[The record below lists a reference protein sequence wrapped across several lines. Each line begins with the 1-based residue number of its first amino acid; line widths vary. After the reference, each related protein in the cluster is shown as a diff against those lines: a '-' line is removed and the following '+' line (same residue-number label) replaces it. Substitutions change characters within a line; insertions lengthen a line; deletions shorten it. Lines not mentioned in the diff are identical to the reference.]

1 MDTNL
6 NSDKI
11 RYKDPPLLKINN
23 NYAIT
28 NHNQLLNCNYYLQQ
42 RRSLKGRTAK
52 RDRICSNPMGKC
64 ISKQPSAITIAL
76 STTDLATANHILSK
90 FSDKTDYISLK
101 DELGNPLY
109 EYFGEGKTEIFY
121 CPRKDNSNLTTGCW
135 KESTLTTTTESTED
149 TNNNRNYR
157 RNRQEREAAAAAAA
171 RAGVPVDCNSFG
183 DTGCGLDN
191 EGQSESKKSSKK
203 AGGPE
208 TKGTAMSFGFRKK
221 LHTTPKKSKNLQKQ
235 KEMLENNLT
244 QNCDEKTKQKHNF
257 DTVIMN
263 TADVMVENIKTA
275 GTTTTTTGNSQKN
288 DKNGNT
294 ESTTT
299 IPSSTTTTTT
309 PMVTFEK
316 VGAGK
321 TQHQTTTQG
330 VPNDNTTA
338 VVGRSILSNGGGTGT
353 GGGGAIN
360 RSNRFGFKGTN
371 TVRPASTGITPRY
384 QSDFQDNVDNNNYS
398 QAGNYNNINN
408 NNINSTIKRRSKSAH
423 SGRAMTPNLS
433 NLDRQQQ
440 FDESRHQPHAPKI
453 TQKSL
458 NYHSNE
464 YQRSRL
470 QFLQHQQPHQPQQQ
484 AHRPTPCL
492 VNPPQYTFV
501 NTGMHTNVIV
511 RPTPRPPSATFSK
524 FTLQTTSLPK
534 PEYPVPIRLA
544 PSSSSSAAAAAST
557 TTSTASASSSTAA
570 SAPQMDQ
577 KTAKQMANNNRKGFQ
592 GSREIS
598 ADSGIASLDTTLT
611 EPQPTQPGSPRRNR
625 SRPRNLQMVMS
636 GRHKFEVRDLEDPL
650 SSSDSAVE
658 PLALPKLPS
667 AFSSDNQTVPLSGLI
682 RSNTV
687 LTREAFFRSTGST
700 DEQDSTDIGQH
711 QKTLKN
717 TSDSEGL
724 EEEKLFLDRSTSEKC
739 AKSHQFKDI
748 NTFSKNSS
756 PGSSRTSWC
765 NAGESLAIKD
775 CSSLSI
781 SSSDESKD
789 NHNEKTDA
797 ILPITEDISP
807 TMISDIAISSISSI
821 TESGPQLEIEQQ
833 DEKIQKDFEIDCD
846 VEADV
851 DVESKPERPIS
862 LTNITESKFA
872 EMAAAVASEFLLD
885 DETSPTDSL
894 VSSTE
899 SEDVVC
905 KRQKKKNNLEIQEK
919 DIDEISPEFEVC
931 SPLSP
936 GTPTHASHSLS
947 LSDCGRDFL
956 IDDEIADQPALLFNE
971 SNDGIELGAHVGH
984 SHTDTPTLMET
995 GSMRSLKSQS
1005 KARSALQA
1013 AIELSLRTPVSL
1025 RKVVLNRAES
1035 LDTLSPCESICSDD
1049 MMMDFDVNSSMDSI
1063 DNRMSASIRSRSGSA
1078 LHKMDDSQMLSE
1090 LEGKGSDMMRELN
1103 TILRVHNR
1111 NEKDNNMI
1119 AHLPARATRLLN
1131 RSRLQQCQLSNNGSD
1146 SPKSTD
1152 SFRRTPS
1159 RASSLHH
1166 SQRDTNSSSDDL
1178 MLHDKSFRNAMI
1190 QDVLH
1195 FKKQLLRLRRILQE
1209 DEECLMRT
1217 DTLNPFD
1224 TTNGQLFASCG
1235 LDTKFL
1241 EDIDVASL
1249 TSSTTDDPVQELA
1262 DLRRQGQVDDR
1273 DRTIRIQKTLID
1285 KLESDNGKYPQIL
1298 SEKECVNTAT
1308 QTERTRPLSIGPE
1321 GLSRSK
1327 PEYTSYTTHFP
1338 ATTIITTTTSP
1349 PLNNNSN
1356 GAASTQ
1362 QALTPTNNQ
1371 TRRHTVISTTF
1382 TNYNQISP
1390 SPRRASIAW
1399 EQQRPNNAAT
1409 VVYKPVKI
1417 TLIGD
1422 PMCQMSTMTT
1432 ASEIKGK
1439 HNGSI
1444 SPTTPVTKSCNGGDL
1459 KVNSSSNTNSSS
1471 SSSSSSDLVVD
1482 EENRRNLLNG
1492 YHNKH
1497 HHNNNSCNGKEN
1509 GYEEIEVRNRN
1520 HHNHHHQN
1528 INHLKKHNHQLHL
1541 PQLNQQQ
1548 QQKKQQNLTPT
1559 VTIV

>member
-11 RYKDPPLLKINN
+11 TTDPSHKGSCPNTINN
-23 NYAIT
+23 HADSK
-28 NHNQLLNCNYYLQQ
+28 QLLNCNYYYLHQ
-42 RRSLKGRTAK
+42 RRSAQT
-52 RDRICSNPMGKC
+52 RIAAERNRSCCCNPMGKC

-90 FSDKTDYISLK
+90 FSDNTDYISLK

-109 EYFGEGKTEIFY
+109 EYFGQGKTEIFY
-121 CPRKDNSNLTTGCW
+121 GSSRRDCTTSSTDCW
-135 KESTLTTTTESTED
+135 KRTIIPDSTEED

-157 RNRQEREAAAAAAA
+157 RNIRQEQ
-171 RAGVPVDCNSFG
+171 GVPVDCNSFG
-183 DTGCGLDN
+183 DTGSGLDN

-235 KEMLENNLT
+235 KEMLDNNLT
-244 QNCDEKTKQKHNF
+244 QNLDEKTKQKLNF
-257 DTVIMN
+257 DTVITN
-263 TADVMVENIKTA
+263 TTEVVENIKT
-275 GTTTTTTGNSQKN
+275 TTTTATTNPQKN

-294 ESTTT
+294 ESNTT
-299 IPSSTTTTTT
+299 IPSAPPQNTTTTTT

-321 TQHQTTTQG
+321 TQHQTIPSATTQG
-330 VPNDNTTA
+330 VPSDNTV
-338 VVGRSILSNGGGTGT
+338 VVGRSILSNGGNGT
-353 GGGGAIN
+353 GAIN

-398 QAGNYNNINN
+398 QAGNYNNNFNN

-470 QFLQHQQPHQPQQQ
+470 QFLQQQPHQQQQ
-484 AHRPTPCL
+484 QQQQHAHRPTPCL

-544 PSSSSSAAAAAST
+544 PSSSATAAG
-557 TTSTASASSSTAA
+557 ASSSTTAAA

-598 ADSGIASLDTTLT
+598 ADSGLSSLDATLA
-611 EPQPTQPGSPRRNR
+611 EPQPVQPGSPRRNR

-650 SSSDSAVE
+650 SSDSASVE

-700 DEQDSTDIGQH
+700 DEQDSADTGQQ
-711 QKTLKN
+711 QKTPKN
-717 TSDSEGL
+717 TSDSEGV

-739 AKSHQFKDI
+739 AKNHQFKDI

-775 CSSLSI
+775 CSSFSI

-789 NHNEKTDA
+789 NQNEKTDA

-821 TESGPQLEIEQQ
+821 TEPSPQLENDQQQ
-833 DEKIQKDFEIDCD
+833 DENIQKDSDEC
-846 VEADV
+846 EL
-851 DVESKPERPIS
+851 ETKPERPTS

-971 SNDGIELGAHVGH
+971 SNEGADLGAHVGH
-984 SHTDTPTLMET
+984 SHTHSDTPTLMET

-1025 RKVVLNRAES
+1025 RKAVLNRAES

-1049 MMMDFDVNSSMDSI
+1049 LMMDFDVNSSMDSI

-1078 LHKMDDSQMLSE
+1078 LHKMDDSQAFSE
-1090 LEGKGSDMMRELN
+1090 LEGRGSDMMRELN

-1159 RASSLHH
+1159 RTSSLHH

-1224 TTNGQLFASCG
+1224 TNNGQLFASCG

-1262 DLRRQGQVDDR
+1262 DLRRQVVYLQGQVDDR

-1285 KLESDNGKYPQIL
+1285 KLESDTGKYPQIS

-1349 PLNNNSN
+1349 LNGTTS
-1356 GAASTQ
+1356 STS

-1399 EQQRPNNAAT
+1399 EQQRPPNAAT

-1422 PMCQMSTMTT
+1422 PMCQSP
-1432 ASEIKGK
+1432 IKNHQQ
-1439 HNGSI
+1439 HNGS
-1444 SPTTPVTKSCNGGDL
+1444 TTTTTCNGGGDVM
-1459 KVNSSSNTNSSS
+1459 KNNNSSSNTNCNGSSS
-1471 SSSSSSDLVVD
+1471 CSSDLVD

-1492 YHNKH
+1492 YH
-1497 HHNNNSCNGKEN
+1497 HHNHHKTQCNGKEN
-1509 GYEEIEVRNRN
+1509 GYEDIEVRNRN
-1520 HHNHHHQN
+1520 HHQHHLNHH
-1528 INHLKKHNHQLHL
+1528 HLKKHNHHHQHL
-1541 PQLNQQQ
+1541 PQQNQQQIKKQQQ
-1548 QQKKQQNLTPT
+1548 QQNLAPT